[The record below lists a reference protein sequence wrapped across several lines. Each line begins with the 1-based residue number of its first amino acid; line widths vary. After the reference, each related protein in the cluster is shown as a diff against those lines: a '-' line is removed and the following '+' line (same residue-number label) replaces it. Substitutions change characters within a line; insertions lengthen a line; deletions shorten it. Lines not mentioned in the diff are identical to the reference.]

1 MKKHLQSTQ
10 IADKP
15 HGSVSTLF
23 NNFIFF
29 FLFLSRLSPQSPLE
43 GLRPK
48 TSNPPHPQPQVSFTL
63 HSFMARG
70 PSRPYFFFPLGGFSC
85 YSVFLFYLGFFFL
98 WLWIKLAGV
107 LIFSAI
113 PFTAVKAIANSPLG
127 ESLQRRMEERK
138 KFAVRNASKFKTLSE
153 KARKQR

>member
-29 FLFLSRLSPQSPLE
+29 FLFLSRLSSQSPLE

-70 PSRPYFFFPLGGFSC
+70 PSRPYFFFS
-85 YSVFLFYLGFFFL
+85 SRRVFMLFCLSILLGFLLFVTL
-98 WLWIKLAGV
+98 D
-107 LIFSAI
+107 
-113 PFTAVKAIANSPLG
+113 KACGSSNILG
-127 ESLQRRMEERK
+127 DSFHRCESH
-138 KFAVRNASKFKTLSE
+138 S
-153 KARKQR
+153 